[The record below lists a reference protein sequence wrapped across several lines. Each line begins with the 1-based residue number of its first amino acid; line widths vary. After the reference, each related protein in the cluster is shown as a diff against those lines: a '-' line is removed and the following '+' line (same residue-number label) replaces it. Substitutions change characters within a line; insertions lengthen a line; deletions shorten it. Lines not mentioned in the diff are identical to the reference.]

1 MKNTNVFKQNI
12 WVNLKNIGKNN
23 KKPLLLV
30 GFFVLLENVLLLTY
44 PLFGSFAV
52 NAMLQGQLWSS
63 LSYAL
68 LVMIIWSVGSAR
80 RAVDTRVF
88 TRLYANMAVPIIIA
102 QRQQGMDT
110 STIAARVAL
119 SRKFVDFFE
128 QHLPILITVVFSII
142 GSVFM
147 LLAIEFWSGVVACVI
162 MLFFIFFMP
171 KYTKMNDKLY
181 LKLNNRLEKE
191 VDVIDKSDLNGLK
204 GHYHLLSNLR
214 ILLSNREAF
223 SYLLVGGS
231 MTLLFGV
238 SIVQIATTKG
248 VQAGHIYAVMTYL
261 WTFATSLD
269 DMPRLVEEFSNLK
282 DVGQRVAVE

>member
-1 MKNTNVFKQNI
+1 MKSNHVLKQNI
-12 WVNLKNIGKNN
+12 WVNLKNISKNN

-30 GFFVLLENVLLLTY
+30 GGFVLLENLLLLSY

-68 LVMIIWSVGSAR
+68 LVMVIWSVGSAR
-80 RAVDTRVF
+80 RVVDTRVF
-88 TRLYANMAVPIIIA
+88 ARLYANMAVPIIIT

-128 QHLPILITVVFSII
+128 QHLPILITAVFSVI

-147 LLAIEFWSGVVACVI
+147 LLVLEFWSGVVACVI
-162 MLFFIFFMP
+162 LLFFIFFTP

-191 VDVIDKSDLNGLK
+191 VEVIDKSDLNGLK
-204 GHYHLLSNLR
+204 RHYNLLSDLP
-214 ILLSNREAF
+214 ILLSNREAL
-223 SYLLVGGS
+223 SYLLVGVS
-231 MTLLFGV
+231 MTVLFGV
-238 SIVQIATTKG
+238 SIVQMATTKD

-269 DMPRLVEEFSNLK
+269 NMPHLLE
-282 DVGQRVAVE
+282 